1 MADKF
6 LGTPANGVQDI
17 YVTVKGAVAGVKL
30 SATYH
35 NLTSDA
41 NDIDYG
47 NELDLVANYQ
57 VNKNYSLLA
66 KFANY
71 SADDYS
77 TDTNKL
83 WLQAVAKF

>member
-1 MADKF
+1 MSPLRVLF
-6 LGTPANGVQDI
+6 F
-17 YVTVKGAVAGVKL
+17 GVKL

-35 NLTSDA
+35 NLTSDVD
-41 NDIDYG
+41 NIDYG
-47 NELDLVANYQ
+47 NELDLVANYT
-57 VNKNYSLLA
+57 VNKNYSVLA

-71 SADDYS
+71 SADDFS